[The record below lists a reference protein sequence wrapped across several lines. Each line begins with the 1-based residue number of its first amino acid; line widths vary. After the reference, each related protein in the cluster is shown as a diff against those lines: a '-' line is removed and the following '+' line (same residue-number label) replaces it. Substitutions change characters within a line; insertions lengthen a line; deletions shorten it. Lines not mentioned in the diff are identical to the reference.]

1 MNSPDD
7 LDSALTDALHRRADG
22 ISVPNDGRAR
32 FDQML
37 AQDTR
42 NRHRRRVGMS
52 LVGIVAVVAIGAA
65 AVGFATRRGSEPKS
79 QTVAAAA
86 ADDVKLR
93 APTEPSNL
101 PKLLPDLPDGWVLD
115 NAGDYGGPSLNT
127 ADAPASE
134 AAIGRSRL
142 QLYRSPSPA
151 GPVVRVDIRTEP
163 GGGGFDTA
171 GWEGDPNA
179 TITTVRGHEAVV
191 TTNGGDD
198 PAQLIMWAEDP
209 QTTVSVTADGLT
221 GTEPI
226 DFANGLQ
233 PDGAT
238 PATDDFT
245 ATVLPQAVALTYA
258 GPADLPMGYGGPSWS
273 LGYRGPEDLSQPSDP
288 FLNLTATMGTE
299 DALTVYPAPR
309 GRTEAVT
316 VAGQPALLVDISRDD
331 PTQQQMRELLWRD
344 TATGL
349 VFTMSA
355 SGTDAATM
363 VSFAAS
369 LHPVSEEEWQ
379 AAVAAVRPL
388 SGGETPEPGFEE
400 PASPETI
407 PALATGSLD
416 GRSWTINGLR
426 FPDSDEG
433 LVCGELAFDGGDMVG
448 SACAETTSSRP
459 GIGVGSD
466 GANVVFAATEPAITR
481 VEIVRTGLDPLAVDT
496 VPSSDPSIPLRWFV
510 ASVGDPLK
518 VTAIVGYD
526 ESGAEVV
533 RVDQPLGP
541 PYPDYRVL
549 ESAPKRD
556 LAADVVDGATW
567 TLTGADSPLSDG
579 TGPVTCV
586 TLKFASESASTCP
599 IRVAGGV
606 NGNGIIDAT
615 VAVLRRRTFVLAHL
629 ERSVAEFC
637 VTLDDGEA
645 IIVPVVATGS
655 PSGWTTAVVHVP
667 TGRIA
672 VELHAIDVDGSDMG
686 AISAEPAE
694 ASVRPMPLEISAR
707 PAKG

>member
-22 ISVPNDGRAR
+22 ISVPSDGRAR
-32 FDQML
+32 FDQTL

-52 LVGIVAVVAIGAA
+52 LVGTVAVVAIGAT
-65 AVGFATRRGSEPKS
+65 AVGFAASRGSEPDS

-86 ADDVKLR
+86 DDLKLR

-101 PKLLPDLPDGWVLD
+101 PKLLPDLPNGWVLD
-115 NAGDYGGPSLNT
+115 NAGDYGPPSNVSDT
-127 ADAPASE
+127 AASE
-134 AAIGRSRL
+134 AAVGTSRL

-163 GGGGFDTA
+163 SGGGFDIA

-179 TITTVRGHEAVV
+179 TITTIRGHEAVV
-191 TTNGGDD
+191 TTNGADD
-198 PAQLIMWAEDP
+198 PAQLIIWAEDP
-209 QTTVSVTADGLT
+209 QTTVSVTTDGLT

-233 PDGAT
+233 PDAAT
-238 PATDDFT
+238 PATDDFS
-245 ATVLPQAVALTYA
+245 ATVLPQAVALAYA

-288 FLNLTATMGTE
+288 FLNLTATMGTK

-309 GRTEAVT
+309 SRTEAIT
-316 VAGQPALLVDISRDD
+316 VGGQPALLIDISRDD
-331 PTQQQMRELLWRD
+331 PTQQMREMVWHD
-344 TATGL
+344 AASGL

-355 SGTDAATM
+355 SGIDAAAM
-363 VSFAAS
+363 RSFAEG

-379 AAVAAVRPL
+379 AAVASLRPPT
-388 SGGETPEPGFEE
+388 GGESPEPPIEE
-400 PASPETI
+400 PTPPSTI
-407 PALATGSLD
+407 PAIAAGTLD

-426 FPDSDEG
+426 VPDGSEG
-433 LVCGELAFDGGDMVG
+433 LLCGELSFEGGEMVG
-448 SACAETTSSRP
+448 SACVETTSSRGP
-459 GIGVGSD
+459 GIGVGTD
-466 GANVVFAATEPAITR
+466 GANVVFAATDPAVTR
-481 VEIVRTGLDPLAVDT
+481 VDIERTGEQPLAVDT
-496 VPSSDPSIPLRWFV
+496 VPSTDPSIPLRWFV
-510 ASVGDPLK
+510 ASVGDSLK
-518 VTAIVGYD
+518 VNAIVGYD
-526 ESGAEVV
+526 ESGTEVV

-549 ESAPKRD
+549 ESTPKRD
-556 LAADVVDGATW
+556 LATGVVDGAPW
-567 TLTGADSPLSDG
+567 ALTGADTPLSDG

-586 TLKFASESASTCP
+586 TLTFASESASTCP
-599 IRVAGGV
+599 VRVAGGV

-629 ERSVAEFC
+629 ERSAAEFC
-637 VTLDDGEA
+637 VTLDDGNA
-645 IIVPVVATGS
+645 IIVPVVVTGS

-667 TGRIA
+667 AGRTA